1 MSKLTDKQ
9 ELFCHEYLIDLNKS
23 QAAIRA
29 GYSEKTAGE
38 TGYENLKKPQI
49 QERITELQAERA
61 KQLNIDKDFV
71 VTNLLEAMRIC
82 KGIDK
87 THVVTTTKDGIITEE
102 VFKTDM
108 TNFVKIQDMFFK
120 HVGGY
125 EKDNEQKKTELNI
138 DLGAESTEDLIK
150 RAEAI
155 KKLNE

>member
-71 VTNLLEAMRIC
+71 VT
-82 KGIDK
+82 KG
-87 THVVTTTKDGIITEE
+87 
-102 VFKTDM
+102 
-108 TNFVKIQDMFFK
+108 
-120 HVGGY
+120 
-125 EKDNEQKKTELNI
+125 
-138 DLGAESTEDLIK
+138 
-150 RAEAI
+150 
-155 KKLNE
+155 